1 MASGRTV
8 TLNNGVK
15 VPQLGFGTWLAA
27 PGEVG
32 RATEEALKVGFR
44 HVDCAI
50 IYGNQNEVADG
61 IEASGVPRSDIFLVS
76 KLWSNSHRPE
86 NVESDLDA
94 TLKELRTTYLDA
106 YLIHWPV
113 AMRHDLGELEPYE
126 PGSTDRRAIDHD
138 APGIEA
144 TWKEMVRIYKETQ
157 KVRSIGVSN
166 FTVEHLQKV
175 IDATGVVPAFNQ
187 IECHPGLI
195 QQELFDYCKEKGIII
210 TAYSPLGNN
219 FTGKP
224 KIVDHPRIKAIA
236 DRLGKTPAQVCY
248 AWGLHQGFCVLSK
261 SVTSSRIKN

>member
-1 MASGRTV
+1 VCHGRTYSLSQSSGT
-8 TLNNGVK
+8 TL
-15 VPQLGFGTWLAA
+15 T
-27 PGEVG
+27 
-32 RATEEALKVGFR
+32 
-44 HVDCAI
+44 
-50 IYGNQNEVADG
+50 
-61 IEASGVPRSDIFLVS
+61 VPRTSNPTSTPPS
-76 KLWSNSHRPE
+76 KS
-86 NVESDLDA
+86 
-94 TLKELRTTYLDA
+94 YA

-195 QQELFDYCKEKGIII
+195 QQELFDYCRC
-210 TAYSPLGNN
+210 
-219 FTGKP
+219 
-224 KIVDHPRIKAIA
+224 PR
-236 DRLGKTPAQVCY
+236 
-248 AWGLHQGFCVLSK
+248 
-261 SVTSSRIKN
+261 